1 MKYITTKIEEVDENN
16 YKNKNKINFIRNIKI
31 EKMIENEN
39 ATKIERFMSKY
50 LTKEEYKSFEDMKE
64 RDSSFDTDDENDKML
79 SSETYISRIK
89 NFKLVYDNNYQLR
102 KKSSHS
108 QSQIFNSAPSR
119 KSSKKINF
127 VRKEKDKEKEET
139 DNYENLQATH
149 NKNTVYIYEYQE
161 IIQLE
166 TGDIFGDSALS
177 NNSSKRT
184 ATVIS
189 LMDSYFGCLNRDIYN
204 AIKG

>member
-119 KSSKKINF
+119 KSSKKINIS
-127 VRKEKDKEKEET
+127 
-139 DNYENLQATH
+139 NY
-149 NKNTVYIYEYQE
+149 
-161 IIQLE
+161 
-166 TGDIFGDSALS
+166 
-177 NNSSKRT
+177 
-184 ATVIS
+184 
-189 LMDSYFGCLNRDIYN
+189 
-204 AIKG
+204 